1 MSSAP
6 IPARWRLTRDR
17 IRPTGIAAGWPVEVV
32 ESTGSTNAD
41 LMAAVRDAAWPVTA
55 ITHVDADG
63 RPLVA
68 DWVARHGV

>member
-41 LMAAVRDAAWPVTA
+41 LMAAVRDAAWPVA
-55 ITHVDADG
+55 A
-63 RPLVA
+63 
-68 DWVARHGV
+68 GV

>member
-41 LMAAVRDAAWPVTA
+41 LMAAVRDAAWP
-55 ITHVDADG
+55 G
-63 RPLVA
+63 
-68 DWVARHGV
+68 G

>member
-41 LMAAVRDAAWPVTA
+41 LMAAVRDGLVFA
-55 ITHVDADG
+55 VDPTSIDASCIG
-63 RPLVA
+63 GNVA
-68 DWVARHGV
+68 